1 MRANLWVTLCLAFV
15 GCGGGGS
22 ALRVMHPSS
31 PFLEADAPLFE
42 DGVDMIGDPEGLSG
56 RWADEWATSL
66 QDRVARSDV
75 IALMTVNTLRTDV
88 SPEQRT
94 THWLVAEVGDV
105 FKGKYEGEL
114 SLSSSDDAIGFDS
127 VDREKSNVLHK
138 QMVVFAK
145 WVLEQDGSVRAH
157 WHLALGSRNIVDAVR
172 LQLGVQPASSKTTII
187 ERTTQ

>member
-1 MRANLWVTLCLAFV
+1 MRANLWVTLCFACF
-15 GCGGGGS
+15 GCASGGGTPP
-22 ALRVMHPSS
+22 VIHPSS
-31 PFLEADAPLFE
+31 PFLESDALLFE
-42 DGVDMIGDPEGLSG
+42 DGVDMIGDPEGLTG

-66 QDRVARSDV
+66 SDRATRSDL
-75 IALMTVNTLRTDV
+75 IALMTVNTLRSDV

-94 THWLVAEVGDV
+94 THWLVAQVGDV

-114 SLSSSDDAIGFDS
+114 SLSSSDEAIGFDS

-138 QMVVFAK
+138 PMVVFAK

-172 LQLGVQPASSKTTII
+172 MQLGAKPDSSKTTII
-187 ERTTQ
+187 EHTSQ